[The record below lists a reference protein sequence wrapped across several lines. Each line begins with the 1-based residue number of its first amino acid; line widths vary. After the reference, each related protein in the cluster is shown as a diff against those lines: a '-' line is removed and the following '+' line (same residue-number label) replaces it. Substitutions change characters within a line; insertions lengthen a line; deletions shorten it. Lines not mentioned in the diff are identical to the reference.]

1 MSINPIQFQRGLSL
15 PDFLS
20 QYGTEAQCESAL
32 EKVRWRD
39 GFRCPQ
45 WGHDHCTVFRRGQQ
59 PLYQCSAC
67 HHQTSLR
74 VGTLFQAS
82 KLPLTTWFLAIY
94 LITQAKNGVSALEL
108 MRSLGISW
116 RAAWRLKHKIL
127 RAMQEREA
135 DRVLR
140 GRVEVDDAY
149 LGGTRSGKR
158 GRGAA
163 GKRPFV
169 IAVETRPDPEGG
181 LPHPVYVRFDPLP
194 DFCQT
199 TLARLGGTG
208 IGCRYVDGLRWIGRL
223 PGCRSAGH
231 TSSAG
236 GGSPA

>member
-45 WGHDHCTVFRRGQQ
+45 CGHDHCTVFCRGQQ

-67 HHQTSLR
+67 HHQTSLQ

>member
-1 MSINPIQFQRGLSL
+1 
-15 PDFLS
+15 
-20 QYGTEAQCESAL
+20 
-32 EKVRWRD
+32 
-39 GFRCPQ
+39 
-45 WGHDHCTVFRRGQQ
+45 
-59 PLYQCSAC
+59 
-67 HHQTSLR
+67 
-74 VGTLFQAS
+74 
-82 KLPLTTWFLAIY
+82 
-94 LITQAKNGVSALEL
+94 
-108 MRSLGISW
+108 
-116 RAAWRLKHKIL
+116 
-127 RAMQEREA
+127 MQEREA

-199 TLARLGGTG
+199 TLARWAEQALD
-208 IGCRYVDGLRWIGRL
+208 VDTLMVSDWIGRL